1 VRTLPLL
8 CGAGLLA
15 AQAAGAGTWTR
26 GAAMPTERAEV
37 GAEAVDGAIYVV
49 GAYSGLRNANEAY
62 APATDSWRTLDP
74 LPRGLNHVC
83 AVGLDGLPYFAKGPG
98 FRHPQ

>member
-1 VRTLPLL
+1 V
-8 CGAGLLA
+8 
-15 AQAAGAGTWTR
+15 
-26 GAAMPTERAEV
+26 PTERAEV